1 VPILVSVLLSAPPES
16 HRQPGNGDAAAVAT
30 SNSSGSCRGSGS
42 ASREDVNSQLQL
54 VADQVRLNCV
64 IILHNLSFSKESRT
78 VMHMYSAVD
87 GFEGLCQVLRRCRH
101 RTARADSI
109 TFRGIM
115 MARTSTTVMQVP

>member
-1 VPILVSVLLSAPPES
+1 
-16 HRQPGNGDAAAVAT
+16 
-30 SNSSGSCRGSGS
+30 
-42 ASREDVNSQLQL
+42 
-54 VADQVRLNCV
+54 VRLNCV

-78 VMHMYSAVD
+78 VMNMYSAAD

-109 TFRGIM
+109 SFRGIM